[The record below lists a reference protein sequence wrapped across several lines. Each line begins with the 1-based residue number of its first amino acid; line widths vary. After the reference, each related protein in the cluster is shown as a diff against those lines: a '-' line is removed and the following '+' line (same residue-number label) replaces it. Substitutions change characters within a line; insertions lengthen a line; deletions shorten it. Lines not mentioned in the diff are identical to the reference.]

1 MSTTTHPP
9 PMIWWNYTRNMV
21 FRFFRYI
28 IYAIKDEKQIVVEK
42 VGNRDAKYQD
52 FVQDLLA
59 AGPDDCRYG
68 VFDYEYEHMVQG
80 ATSGSQKQKLI
91 LLSWYG

>member
-1 MSTTTHPP
+1 VSHFDFFSGKMGGVFIG
-9 PMIWWNYTRNMV
+9 MIIN
-21 FRFFRYI
+21 RYI

-42 VGNRDAKYQD
+42 VGDRNANYQD

-68 VFDYEYEHMVQG
+68 VFDYEYEHLCQG
-80 ATSGSQKQKLI
+80 ATTGSQKQKLI
-91 LLSWYG
+91 LLSW